1 MALGVIGIS
10 ALTIKYINS
19 NDTLVLLRDNNGDAQ
34 LSDEQK
40 ELKGFTVATQGGA
53 WWNIL
58 FNFIAI
64 VMSVTPVVVVTLNK
78 YPIAFS
84 TVVSFIP
91 NFNLAL

>member
-1 MALGVIGIS
+1 MVALGVIGIS

-40 ELKGFTVATQGGA
+40 ELKDLTVATQGGA

-58 FNFIAI
+58 YCHCHECYSCCRGN
-64 VMSVTPVVVVTLNK
+64 PK
-78 YPIAFS
+78 Q
-84 TVVSFIP
+84 IP
-91 NFNLAL
+91 NCCCEF